1 MFNFKI
7 LTRLLGSL
15 TAVSALALSPVAQ
28 ADSGPFIGASIG
40 NATVSADIPDPVD
53 PIFNPDI
60 NFDEDDF
67 AWKVYGG
74 FAFDLPVIDLGVE
87 LAYFDLGGPSTDV
100 AGESLSIDVSGI
112 AAYGLAGVNLGP
124 VGVFLKYGYAQWDA
138 DLSLAGLSASED
150 GSDPAYGAGLRF
162 TLGSIEV
169 RGEYEV
175 VDVADA
181 DDVYMASLGLV
192 WRF

>member
-1 MFNFKI
+1 MISIKFFA
-7 LTRLLGSL
+7 RLIAST
-15 TAVSALALSPVAQ
+15 TAVAALVCSPAAL

-53 PIFNPDI
+53 PGFADI
-60 NFDEDDF
+60 NFDDSDF

-74 FAFDLPVIDLGVE
+74 FAFDLPLIDLGVE
-87 LAYFDLGGPSTDV
+87 LAYFDLGSPTMDV
-100 AGESLSIDVSGI
+100 ADEQLGIDVTGL
-112 AAYGLAGVNLGP
+112 AAYGLAGINIGP
-124 VGVFLKYGYAQWDA
+124 VGVFLKAGYAQWDA
-138 DLSLAGLSASED
+138 KLSLAGLNASDD

-162 TLGSIEV
+162 TLGSVEI

-175 VDVADA
+175 VDIADT
-181 DDVYMASLGLV
+181 DDVYMASAGLV

>member
-7 LTRLLGSL
+7 LARLFGSL
-15 TAVSALALSPVAQ
+15 TAVAALALSPVAQ
-28 ADSGPFIGASIG
+28 ADSGPFVGVSIG
-40 NATVSADIPDPVD
+40 NASVSADIPDPVD
-53 PIFNPDI
+53 PGFADI
-60 NFDEDDF
+60 NFDESDF
-67 AWKVYGG
+67 AWKIHGG

-87 LAYFDLGGPSTDV
+87 LAYFDLGSPSTDI
-100 AGESLSIDVSGI
+100 ADETLSIDVSGL

-124 VGVFLKYGYAQWDA
+124 VGVFLKYGFAQWDA
-138 DLSLAGLSASED
+138 DLALADLRESED

-162 TLGSIEV
+162 TMGSIEV

-175 VDVADA
+175 IDVDGAE
-181 DDVYMASLGLV
+181 DVYMASLGLV